1 MNTGYFPSDLEGSI
15 KGVIGL
21 QVWEMGRILGASLR
35 GSLSLC
41 SQPTEG
47 DDRISEPPKQA
58 HTLPLPTHRE
68 LVSPLLLDEFA
79 GTIDWVIAVCMALK
93 SIWGCQRPTGQERGP
108 AMTRSSMSGTQARI
122 IEAAAREVAGLQDIR
137 EVTKSFDGEKT
148 PFGTRTDC
156 RLHGGWPFRFDGRRS
171 NPLCPERSGLHDCF
185 LGCFPNPKCSLW
197 GQSCCSMDFL

>member
-1 MNTGYFPSDLEGSI
+1 MWRYFEGADARWTKKGPSALYAAEVDDQCPPRAQANFRQGEMFGLAAYSHSPQPGATLMNTGYFPSDLEGSI

-68 LVSPLLLDEFA
+68 LVSPLL
-79 GTIDWVIAVCMALK
+79 
-93 SIWGCQRPTGQERGP
+93 
-108 AMTRSSMSGTQARI
+108 
-122 IEAAAREVAGLQDIR
+122 
-137 EVTKSFDGEKT
+137 
-148 PFGTRTDC
+148 
-156 RLHGGWPFRFDGRRS
+156 
-171 NPLCPERSGLHDCF
+171 
-185 LGCFPNPKCSLW
+185 
-197 GQSCCSMDFL
+197 